1 MGWESAPV
9 QGEVSLF
16 PTFSSEQERILAM
29 LSKKDAIT
37 MDGIANQLGTTSARV
52 ANLLFDLEDAELV
65 VRMPGNFVRKA

>member
-1 MGWESAPV
+1 
-9 QGEVSLF
+9 
-16 PTFSSEQERILAM
+16 M